1 MARDAEMRRRHFLSV
16 AGAALTGAALDAWPQ
31 TFQPPQDIAPLIAKI
46 TGGAT
51 SVRSGVEIELP
62 ALAENGN
69 SVPMRIKVASPM
81 SDADHVKA
89 IYILAERNPRPLL
102 ATFHLGSH
110 SGRAEIATRVRLAG
124 TQRVTVLAELSGG
137 RFVHGVADVL
147 VTSAACLDESTMG
160 T

>member
-1 MARDAEMRRRHFLSV
+1 MKRRNFLSA
-16 AGAALTGAALDAWPQ
+16 AGAALAGSALQAHAQ
-31 TFQPPQDIAPLIAKI
+31 TFQPAQDIAPLIAKI

-81 SDADHVKA
+81 SESDHVKA
-89 IYILAERNPRPLL
+89 IHVLAERNPRPLV
-102 ATFHLGSH
+102 ATFRLGPH

-137 RFVHGVADVL
+137 RFVHGIADVL

>member
-1 MARDAEMRRRHFLSV
+1 MKRRGFLSV
-16 AGAALTGAALDAWPQ
+16 AGAALAGTALGARAQ
-31 TFQPPQDIAPLIAKI
+31 TFQPAQDIAPLIAKI

-51 SVRSGVEIELP
+51 PARSGVQIELP

-89 IYILAERNPRPLL
+89 IYILAERNPRPLV
-102 ATFHLGSH
+102 ATFHLGAQ

-137 RFVHGVADVL
+137 RFAQGVADVL